1 MSGRSI
7 TANCLRPDREIK
19 NLTGKKNQLNETLK
33 ETLRVIPLG
42 GLGEI
47 GKNMMAFEF
56 GADIIIV
63 DCGVQFPE
71 EGMPG
76 VDLIIP
82 DVSYLVER
90 ADRVRGILIT
100 HGHEDHIGA
109 LPFVLPQLAAPV
121 FAPRLAQGLIAAKL
135 KERRA
140 TRGFECT
147 PIDPGIPYQFGENFA
162 ARWFRVCHSIPD
174 AMGIAIN
181 TPVGTVIHTGDF
193 KIDHTPVDGRT
204 IDLTALAKYGDDG
217 VLLLLSD
224 STYAEVPGYTLS
236 ERVVG
241 EALDRAIREAPGRVL
256 VATFASLVSRVQQVV
271 DAAERHGRKVSIVG
285 RSMVDTVNVATQL
298 DYLRLPPG
306 ILLPLSATR
315 NLPPEQVVL
324 LTTGSQGE
332 PTSALVRIAKEE
344 HRDVRIMP
352 GDTVV
357 ISATPI
363 PGNELP
369 VSRTIDNLLRQKARV
384 LYDRIATVHVHGHA
398 SQEELKLVLSL
409 VKPRFFVPVHGEYR
423 HLNAHAQ
430 IAWDMGVA
438 EDGIFVLEDGDVLE
452 LTATEGKTAERIN
465 AGPIYVDGISR
476 RDVQSPVLTQ
486 RRSLSKDGVVVVAL
500 TVEQGSLTLAA
511 EPLTVASGFMEEGET
526 DTLFAELAAHIVSE
540 LSFNG
545 GSPASY
551 DELKAKVRE
560 TARKFIA
567 SETRRSPMIIPVV
580 TEV

>member
-1 MSGRSI
+1 MKPKL
-7 TANCLRPDREIK
+7 AEK
-19 NLTGKKNQLNETLK
+19 
-33 ETLRVIPLG
+33 LRVIPLG

-47 GKNMMAFEF
+47 GKNMMALEYDD
-56 GADIIIV
+56 DIIIV

-90 ADRVRGILIT
+90 AENVRGILIT

-109 LPFVLPQLAAPV
+109 LPFILPQLPTDV
-121 FAPRLAQGLIAAKL
+121 FAPRLAHGLISAKL

-140 TRGFECT
+140 SRGFTST
-147 PIDPGIPYQFGENFA
+147 PIDPGVPYQFGQHFA
-162 ARWFRVCHSIPD
+162 TRWFRVCHSIPD
-174 AMGIAIN
+174 AMGIAIS
-181 TPVGTVIHTGDF
+181 TPLGTVIHTGDF

-204 IDLTALAKYGDDG
+204 IELTTLAKYGDEG

-224 STYAEVPGYTLS
+224 STYAEVPGYTPS
-236 ERVVG
+236 EQVVG
-241 EALDRAIREAPGRVL
+241 EALDRAIGEAPGRVM

-285 RSMVDTVNVATQL
+285 RSMVDTVNVASDL
-298 DYLRLPPG
+298 GYLRLPPG
-306 ILLPLSATR
+306 ILLPMHATR

-332 PTSALVRIAKEE
+332 PTSALVRIANDG
-344 HRDVRIMP
+344 HRDVKIMP

-369 VSRTIDNLLRQKARV
+369 VSRTIDNLLRQGARV

-409 VKPRFFVPVHGEYR
+409 VKPRYFVPVHGEYR

-430 IAWDMGVA
+430 IAWDMGVG

-452 LTATEGKTAERIN
+452 LSREGAETVERIN
-465 AGPIYVDGISR
+465 TGPIYLDGISR
-476 RDVQSPVLTQ
+476 RDTQSPVLSQ
-486 RRSLSKDGVVVVAL
+486 RRSLSKDGVVVVVVTIAQDSRAP
-500 TVEQGSLTLAA
+500 TAQ
-511 EPLTVASGFMEEGET
+511 PLTVASGFMEEGET
-526 DTLFAELAAHIVSE
+526 GQLFQELGEHLVTE
-540 LSFNG
+540 LSANG
-545 GSPASY
+545 GPPPNN
-551 DELKAKVRE
+551 DELRRKVRE
-560 TARKFIA
+560 TARSFIA
-567 SETRRSPMIIPVV
+567 NATRRSPMIIPVV

>member
-1 MSGRSI
+1 MI
-7 TANCLRPDREIK
+7 QQQTEK
-19 NLTGKKNQLNETLK
+19 
-33 ETLRVIPLG
+33 LRVIPLG

-47 GKNMMAFEF
+47 GKNMMALEF
-56 GADIIIV
+56 GDDIIII

-71 EGMPG
+71 EGMLG

-82 DVSYLVER
+82 NVSYLVER

-109 LPFVLPQLAAPV
+109 LPYVLPQLPAKV
-121 FAPRLAQGLIAAKL
+121 FAPRLAHGLISAKL

-147 PIDPGIPYQFGENFA
+147 PIDPGIPYQFGQNFA

-174 AMGIAIN
+174 AMGIAVS
-181 TPVGTVIHTGDF
+181 TPLGTVIHTGDF

-204 IDLTALAKYGDDG
+204 IDLTALANYGSEG

-224 STYAEVPGYTLS
+224 STYAEVPGYTPS
-236 ERVVG
+236 EQVVG
-241 EALDRAIREAPGRVL
+241 EALDRAIGEAPGRVM

-285 RSMVDTVNVATQL
+285 RSMVDTVNVASEL
-298 DYLRLPPG
+298 GYLRMPPG
-306 ILLPLSATR
+306 ILLPLNSTR
-315 NLPPEQVVL
+315 ELPPEQVVL
-324 LTTGSQGE
+324 MTTGSQGE
-332 PTSALVRIAKEE
+332 PTSALVRIANQE

-363 PGNELP
+363 PGNELA

-384 LYDRIATVHVHGHA
+384 IYDRIATVHVHGHA

-409 VKPRFFVPVHGEYR
+409 VKPRYFVPVHGEYR

-430 IAWDMGVA
+430 LAWDLGLA
-438 EDGIFVLEDGDVLE
+438 KDGIFILEDGHVLE
-452 LTATEGKTAERIN
+452 LGAEGFTTGEQVI
-465 AGPIYVDGISR
+465 AGPIYLDGISR
-476 RDVQSPVLTQ
+476 RDMQSPVLTQ
-486 RRSLSKDGVVVVAL
+486 RRSLSRDGVVVVVL
-500 TVEQGSLTLAA
+500 TVEQGSLVPAG

-526 DTLFAELAAHIVSE
+526 GALFEELGSHL
-540 LSFNG
+540 LSQLSANG
-545 GSPASY
+545 GSPSTH
-551 DELKAKVRE
+551 DELKSKVRE
-560 TARKFIA
+560 TARSFIA
-567 SETRRSPMIIPVV
+567 NATRRSPMIIPVV

>member
-1 MSGRSI
+1 MKI
-7 TANCLRPDREIK
+7 ELAEK
-19 NLTGKKNQLNETLK
+19 
-33 ETLRVIPLG
+33 LRVIPLG

-47 GKNMMAFEF
+47 GKNMMALEY
-56 GADIIIV
+56 ADDIIIV

-71 EGMPG
+71 EGMLG

-90 ADRVRGILIT
+90 ADRVRGILVT

-109 LPFVLPQLAAPV
+109 LPFVLPQLPTDV
-121 FAPRLAQGLIAAKL
+121 FAPRLAHGLISAKL
-135 KERRA
+135 KERRVS
-140 TRGFECT
+140 RGFTST
-147 PIDPGIPYQFGENFA
+147 PIDPGVPYQFGQHFA

-174 AMGIAIN
+174 AMGIAIS
-181 TPVGTVIHTGDF
+181 TPLGTVIHTGDF

-204 IDLTALAKYGDDG
+204 IDLTSLAKYGDDG

-224 STYAEVPGYTLS
+224 STYAEVPGYTPS
-236 ERVVG
+236 EQVVG
-241 EALDRAIREAPGRVL
+241 EALDRAIREAPGRVM

-285 RSMVDTVNVATQL
+285 RSMVDTVNVASDL
-298 DYLRLPPG
+298 GYLRLPPG
-306 ILLPLSATR
+306 ILLPMHATR

-332 PTSALVRIAKEE
+332 PTSALVRIANEG
-344 HRDVRIMP
+344 HRDVKIMP

-369 VSRTIDNLLRQKARV
+369 VSRTIDNLLRQGARV

-409 VKPRFFVPVHGEYR
+409 VKPKYFVPVHGEYR

-438 EDGIFVLEDGDVLE
+438 EEGIFVLEDGDVLE
-452 LTATEGKTAERIN
+452 LSAEGGSAGERIP

-476 RDVQSPVLTQ
+476 RDGQSPVLSQ
-486 RRSLSKDGVVVVAL
+486 RRSLSKDGVVVVVL
-500 TVEQGSLTLAA
+500 TIAQDSRLPAVQ
-511 EPLTVASGFMEEGET
+511 PLTVASGFMEEGET
-526 DTLFAELAAHIVSE
+526 GQLFQELGEHLVAELST
-540 LSFNG
+540 NG
-545 GSPASY
+545 GPPSNN
-551 DELKAKVRE
+551 DELKRKVRE
-560 TARKFIA
+560 TARSFIA
-567 SETRRSPMIIPVV
+567 NATRRSPMIIPVV

>member
-1 MSGRSI
+1 MV
-7 TANCLRPDREIK
+7 EK
-19 NLTGKKNQLNETLK
+19 
-33 ETLRVIPLG
+33 LRVIPLG

-47 GKNMMAFEF
+47 GKNMMALEYDD
-56 GADIIIV
+56 DIIIV

-71 EGMPG
+71 EGMLG

-109 LPFVLPQLAAPV
+109 LPFILPQLPTEV
-121 FAPRLAQGLIAAKL
+121 FAPRLAHGMISAKL

-140 TRGFECT
+140 SRGFTST
-147 PIDPGIPYQFGENFA
+147 PIDPGVPYQFGQHFA

-174 AMGIAIN
+174 AMGIAIS
-181 TPVGTVIHTGDF
+181 TPLGTVIHTGDF

-204 IDLTALAKYGDDG
+204 IELTTLAKYGDDG

-224 STYAEVPGYTLS
+224 STYAEVPGYTPS
-236 ERVVG
+236 EQVVG
-241 EALDRAIREAPGRVL
+241 EALDRAIGEAPGRVL

-285 RSMVDTVNVATQL
+285 RSMVDTVNVASDL
-298 DYLRLPPG
+298 GYLRLPPG
-306 ILLPLSATR
+306 ILLPMHATR

-332 PTSALVRIAKEE
+332 PTSALVRIANEG
-344 HRDVRIMP
+344 HRDVKIMP

-369 VSRTIDNLLRQKARV
+369 VSRTIDNLLRQGARV

-409 VKPRFFVPVHGEYR
+409 VKPRYFVPVHGEYR

-430 IAWDMGVA
+430 IAWDMGVG

-452 LTATEGKTAERIN
+452 LSREGAETVERIN
-465 AGPIYVDGISR
+465 TGPIYLDGISR
-476 RDVQSPVLTQ
+476 RDTQSPVLSQ

-500 TVEQGSLTLAA
+500 TIAQDSRLPAA
-511 EPLTVASGFMEEGET
+511 LPLTVASGFMEDGET
-526 DTLFAELAAHIVSE
+526 GQLFQELGEHLVTE
-540 LSFNG
+540 LSTNG
-545 GSPASY
+545 GPPPNNE
-551 DELKAKVRE
+551 ELKRKVRE
-560 TARKFIA
+560 TARSFIA
-567 SETRRSPMIIPVV
+567 NATRRSPMIIPVV

>member
-1 MSGRSI
+1 M
-7 TANCLRPDREIK
+7 TDKLRI
-19 NLTGKKNQLNETLK
+19 
-33 ETLRVIPLG
+33 IPLG

-56 GADIIIV
+56 GDDIIVV

-71 EGMPG
+71 EGMLG

-109 LPFVLPQLAAPV
+109 LPFVLPQLPAPV
-121 FAPRLAQGLIAAKL
+121 FAPRLAHGLISAKL

-140 TRGFECT
+140 TREFTVT
-147 PIDPGIPYQFGENFA
+147 PIDPGVPYQFGQHFA

-174 AMGIAIN
+174 AMGIAIS
-181 TPVGTVIHTGDF
+181 TPLGRVIHTGDF

-204 IDLTALAKYGDDG
+204 FELTTLASYGAEG

-224 STYAEVPGYTLS
+224 STYAEVPGYTPS
-236 ERVVG
+236 EQVVG
-241 EALDRAIREAPGRVL
+241 EALDRAIREAPGRVM

-285 RSMVDTVNVATQL
+285 RSMVDTVNVASDL
-298 DYLRLPPG
+298 GYLRLPPG
-306 ILLPLSATR
+306 ILLPLHATR

-332 PTSALVRIAKEE
+332 PTSALVRIANER

-369 VSRTIDNLLRQKARV
+369 VSRTIDNLLRQRARV

-409 VKPRFFVPVHGEYR
+409 TKPRYFVPVHGEYR

-430 IAWDMGVA
+430 LAWDVGVA
-438 EDGIFVLEDGDVLE
+438 SDGIFVLEDGDVLDI
-452 LTATEGKTAERIN
+452 TSDGCSTAERIT
-465 AGPIYVDGISR
+465 AGPIYVDGLSR
-476 RDVQSPVLTQ
+476 RDVQSPVLSQ
-486 RRSLSKDGVVVVAL
+486 RRSLSKDGVVVVVLSVGRGTGVPTAL
-500 TVEQGSLTLAA
+500 
-511 EPLTVASGFMEEGET
+511 PLTVASGFMEEGET
-526 DTLFAELAAHIVSE
+526 GQLFEELGEHLITE
-540 LSFNG
+540 LSANG
-545 GSPASY
+545 GLPADD
-551 DELKAKVRE
+551 DELRRKVRE
-560 TARKFIA
+560 TARSFIA
-567 SETRRSPMIIPVV
+567 NATRRSPMIIPVV

>member
-1 MSGRSI
+1 MS
-7 TANCLRPDREIK
+7 EK
-19 NLTGKKNQLNETLK
+19 
-33 ETLRVIPLG
+33 LRVIPLG

-47 GKNMMAFEF
+47 GKNMMALEY
-56 GADIIIV
+56 ADDIIIV

-71 EGMPG
+71 EGMLG

-109 LPFVLPQLAAPV
+109 LPFVLPQLPTDV
-121 FAPRLAQGLIAAKL
+121 FAPRLAHGMISAKL
-135 KERRA
+135 KERRSS
-140 TRGFECT
+140 RGFTST
-147 PIDPGIPYQFGENFA
+147 PIDPGVPYQFGQHFA

-174 AMGIAIN
+174 AMGIAIS
-181 TPVGTVIHTGDF
+181 TPLGTVIHTGDF

-204 IDLTALAKYGDDG
+204 IDLTALAKYGDEG

-224 STYAEVPGYTLS
+224 STYAEVPGYTPS
-236 ERVVG
+236 EQVVG
-241 EALDRAIREAPGRVL
+241 EALDRAIGEAPGRVM

-285 RSMVDTVNVATQL
+285 RSMVDNVNVASDL
-298 DYLRLPPG
+298 GYLRLPPG
-306 ILLPLSATR
+306 ILLPMHATR

-332 PTSALVRIAKEE
+332 PTSALVRIANEG
-344 HRDVRIMP
+344 HRDVKIMP

-369 VSRTIDNLLRQKARV
+369 VSRTIDNLLRQGARV

-409 VKPRFFVPVHGEYR
+409 VKPRYFVPVHGEYR

-430 IAWDMGVA
+430 IAWDMGVGK
-438 EDGIFVLEDGDVLE
+438 DGIFVLEDGDVLE
-452 LTATEGKTAERIN
+452 LSREGAETVERIN
-465 AGPIYVDGISR
+465 TGPIYLDGISR
-476 RDVQSPVLTQ
+476 RDTQSPVLSQ
-486 RRSLSKDGVVVVAL
+486 RRSLSKDGVVVVVVTISQDSRAP
-500 TVEQGSLTLAA
+500 TAQ
-511 EPLTVASGFMEEGET
+511 PLTVASGFMEEGET
-526 DTLFAELAAHIVSE
+526 GQLFQELGEHLVTE
-540 LSFNG
+540 LSANG
-545 GSPASY
+545 GPPPNN
-551 DELKAKVRE
+551 DELKRKVRE
-560 TARKFIA
+560 TARSFIA
-567 SETRRSPMIIPVV
+567 NATRRSPMIIPVV